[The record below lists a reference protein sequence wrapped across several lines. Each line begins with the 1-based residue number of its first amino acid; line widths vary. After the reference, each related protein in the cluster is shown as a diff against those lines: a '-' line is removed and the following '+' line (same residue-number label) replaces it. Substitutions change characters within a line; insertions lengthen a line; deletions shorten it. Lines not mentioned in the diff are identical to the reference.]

1 MCLARLSCQG
11 GGSQLSTRAALLPEK
26 PPLNPNVKVCKV
38 CGWLHHS
45 LPKEKDH
52 KCFKQA
58 VCFVLRAVKLLCVLC
73 VCVVS
78 VVCLCVWVLCV
89 FACCVCFSCVV
100 AKKENGEFAAPRCK
114 KPCGKLA
121 TKNSRYNP
129 NHHVTATVT
138 LVFEFFESPKMLF
151 CHKNEIIKL
160 KCIAQLVRVPTTTPD
175 NAPAQYSVKYQC
187 ETTSQESPQCRYQHS
202 NLQTQRRNQS

>member
-73 VCVVS
+73 VCVLCLLCVFVFGCCVCLRVACVS
-78 VVCLCVWVLCV
+78 VVLWQRRKT
-89 FACCVCFSCVV
+89 ANSRHRV
-100 AKKENGEFAAPRCK
+100 AKSPAANLPQRTQDITQTTMLLQQLRLCLNSSNHRKCCFAIK
-114 KPCGKLA
+114 
-121 TKNSRYNP
+121 TK
-129 NHHVTATVT
+129 
-138 LVFEFFESPKMLF
+138 
-151 CHKNEIIKL
+151 
-160 KCIAQLVRVPTTTPD
+160 
-175 NAPAQYSVKYQC
+175 
-187 ETTSQESPQCRYQHS
+187 
-202 NLQTQRRNQS
+202 